1 MQIDVEIVQDGKF
14 LGIAK
19 SRPVRRLPTAVA
31 GAVLRAKV
39 YPVYRENDGRYTINL
54 RDEPHHPAECPFWR
68 GSAPNFHPPSSLELP
83 AEWYVETNTFGHYL
97 LFDGS
102 ESVVEAVLTRLDA
115 RDLTVRRH
123 GRSHRPADNGTRY
136 DWFVRLADEGE
147 RGEMLVRLRRA
158 LEPEGQA
165 EAEAEAETLEEREA
179 IEGLVAEC
187 ASSSQSLEPSG
198 TSMLPELIQLRSRL
212 AESETELAKWREQA
226 ARERAMR
233 QGEAMRASNAERTL
247 FDVRGQLNAANER
260 SRSLERSAKITVKRL
275 RERLR
280 DLQSTR
286 TDPENSIDHEYLS
299 VELKKADCKIDELL
313 CEVEKLEAERDQTL
327 EMAVREEKQ
336 RVLVE
341 QELVNLQGESQT
353 ERTPA
358 AIRDPLPNDGLT
370 SAENDEPSP
379 PRRGVHQ
386 QLRKYIGAVLKLWPR
401 LRFHDDCI
409 DTIVLRFSDPS
420 TLFKL
425 LSDLNGGADLARK
438 KLCNVEGWFE
448 VDKHIATG
456 RCRRGRLYVRPT
468 NDRCEIFVHYK
479 KDDKEQS
486 RTIRKLGDPAFFGPA
501 PFEAS

>member
-54 RDEPHHPAECPFWR
+54 RDESHHPAECPFWR

-102 ESVVEAVLTRLDA
+102 ESVVEAVLARLDA
-115 RDLTVRRH
+115 HDLTVRRH

-136 DWFVRLADEGE
+136 DWFVRFADEGE

-158 LEPEGQA
+158 LEPQGQA
-165 EAEAEAETLEEREA
+165 EAEAE
-179 IEGLVAEC
+179 
-187 ASSSQSLEPSG
+187 S
-198 TSMLPELIQLRSRL
+198 
-212 AESETELAKWREQA
+212 
-226 ARERAMR
+226 
-233 QGEAMRASNAERTL
+233 
-247 FDVRGQLNAANER
+247 
-260 SRSLERSAKITVKRL
+260 
-275 RERLR
+275 
-280 DLQSTR
+280 
-286 TDPENSIDHEYLS
+286 
-299 VELKKADCKIDELL
+299 
-313 CEVEKLEAERDQTL
+313 
-327 EMAVREEKQ
+327 
-336 RVLVE
+336 
-341 QELVNLQGESQT
+341 
-353 ERTPA
+353 
-358 AIRDPLPNDGLT
+358 
-370 SAENDEPSP
+370 
-379 PRRGVHQ
+379 
-386 QLRKYIGAVLKLWPR
+386 AVLKLWLR

-425 LSDLNGGADLARK
+425 LSDLNAGAGLARK
-438 KLCNVEGWFE
+438 KLSNVEGWFE

-468 NDRCEIFVHYK
+468 NDRCDVQGRGLISV
-479 KDDKEQS
+479 
-486 RTIRKLGDPAFFGPA
+486 
-501 PFEAS
+501 